1 MRLRRMTLRIRVV
14 RGERG
19 MREVGWR
26 IFWVGEQVWF
36 RFLKGEKRIFLYF
49 RGRGGLIFVNGFM

>member
-1 MRLRRMTLRIRVV
+1 
-14 RGERG
+14 

-36 RFLKGEKRIFLYF
+36 RFLKGEKRIFF
-49 RGRGGLIFVNGFM
+49 RFSGQRWVDFCEWIYVIEFYLEQFEFP